1 MLTMLNFVNALQE
14 SWAEEDEDLG
24 RDGDLNDG
32 SKLGKWSSN
41 VWRAVKGVPGVLY
54 ETSTMVAPLT
64 LRYMVSD
71 ETEDPDCKLL
81 MLCELNVRMKER
93 FGKPGEIAMQL
104 AR

>member
-1 MLTMLNFVNALQE
+1 MLSMLNFVNALQE
-14 SWAEEDEDLG
+14 SWAEEDEELG
-24 RDGDLNDG
+24 RDGDMNDG
-32 SKLGKWSSN
+32 SKLSKWSSN

-64 LRYMVSD
+64 FRYMISD
-71 ETEDPDCKLL
+71 DNEHPDCQRL